1 MNILLSGFPTKINGC
16 NINTDFRVM
25 IQYEKIIRNDKISEE
40 QKIKK
45 ILDLFYIE
53 KPKDVEKSN
62 KRFKLVLSM
71 WKNRKRKSW

>member
-45 ILDLFYIE
+45 ILDLFSKTRNNQEFVDNAKKI
-53 KPKDVEKSN
+53 
-62 KRFKLVLSM
+62 RFY
-71 WKNRKRKSW
+71 

>member
-45 ILDLFYIE
+45 YWICFT
-53 KPKDVEKSN
+53 
-62 KRFKLVLSM
+62 
-71 WKNRKRKSW
+71 